1 MKQKFRQQTL
11 VGEIFLSLLPA
22 DWVHL
27 HQTNKCYMAKHLFTF
42 ISSVHYHHIVSAYLI
57 NEVIDNDKGKYKRL
71 RKLTGLS

>member
-11 VGEIFLSLLPA
+11 VGEFFLYLLLA
-22 DWVHL
+22 DWVRFCR
-27 HQTNKCYMAKHLFTF
+27 TNKCYMTGHLFTF
-42 ISSVHYHHIVSAYLI
+42 ISSVHYHHTVSAYLI